1 MGFLVLI
8 VGSDGFRS
16 RLRGLYEISDMFV
29 GAECVLSAVE
39 FEKHAG
45 VTTTNQNNHI
55 FLNSRITLYNLVKE
69 LKDSPLHL
77 LGDLI
82 REKIGCPPNLKCF
95 EEWKDS
101 FQMIDDISNT
111 NKNTE
116 KIRPESHSEPH
127 TVEKFVRSFSF
138 DATKC
143 HLSPIDVGIE
153 RSVAEGVANLALKA
167 GLTTK
172 FEKAATECCMDPTS
186 IDILNVKSLPR
197 MATACSSSSLLS
209 TYSKVAPSVAVAEGT
224 HFPDSY
230 LVTDGVQRKQN
241 SSLMETASELKT
253 RLPNFLESSA
263 APVQQETVAHGPQKK
278 RDNSLHRLVFK
289 EGGLPDGTELT
300 YRNKGE
306 ILLSGYKQGNSIVCH
321 CHKEEFSP
329 SQFEA
334 HAGMGR
340 RRQPYLNIYTSDGA
354 TLHELCQILSKNTKA
369 SVGSED
375 PAIGSEDPCLSC
387 SDGGE
392 LVSCDGC
399 HQHFPSAGMWL
410 KDAPNGPHCCSDCF
424 DQSQRA
430 LSISSS
436 NAVKPTNL
444 RLRRTIDPEAE
455 DDIHCTICKDDKAIL
470 QTKYDGRTIT
480 FCGQCG
486 KAYHVGCYARSH
498 PGLKFKEAISDKW
511 FCCTGCSAVCV
522 ALEKMPTEG
531 KKVLPD
537 CSSSILKKNF
547 EQRGLQNDTVAAV
560 RWQLLNG
567 KHTKD
572 TSLLKAA
579 NKLFQGAFEPIYVGS
594 SELIKQM
601 VYAKEARE
609 AGSVIMSAA
618 ILRVHGRCT
627 AELPLVVTRKE
638 CQGKGYFQTL
648 LSVIERFLSDLQVK
662 LLITSVDEHTQ
673 SMWINKFGFVKVT
686 HEELRMFREHPI
698 LNFKE
703 TTVLKKAIP
712 NSSAA
717 RS

>member
-1 MGFLVLI
+1 
-8 VGSDGFRS
+8 
-16 RLRGLYEISDMFV
+16 
-29 GAECVLSAVE
+29 
-39 FEKHAG
+39 
-45 VTTTNQNNHI
+45 
-55 FLNSRITLYNLVKE
+55 
-69 LKDSPLHL
+69 
-77 LGDLI
+77 
-82 REKIGCPPNLKCF
+82 
-95 EEWKDS
+95 
-101 FQMIDDISNT
+101 
-111 NKNTE
+111 
-116 KIRPESHSEPH
+116 
-127 TVEKFVRSFSF
+127 
-138 DATKC
+138 
-143 HLSPIDVGIE
+143 IE

-186 IDILNVKSLPR
+186 IDILNVKSSPR

-209 TYSKVAPSVAVAEGT
+209 TYSKVAPSVPVAEGT

-278 RDNSLHRLVFK
+278 RDNTLHRLVF
-289 EGGLPDGTELT
+289 EQGGLPDGTELT
-300 YRNKGE
+300 Y
-306 ILLSGYKQGNSIVCH
+306 
-321 CHKEEFSP
+321 P
-329 SQFEA
+329 
-334 HAGMGR
+334 
-340 RRQPYLNIYTSDGA
+340 
-354 TLHELCQILSKNTKA
+354 
-369 SVGSED
+369 
-375 PAIGSEDPCLSC
+375 
-387 SDGGE
+387 
-392 LVSCDGC
+392 
-399 HQHFPSAGMWL
+399 GMWL
-410 KDAPNGPHCCSDCF
+410 KDAPNGPHCCPDCF

-436 NAVKPTNL
+436 NAVRPTNL
-444 RLRRTIDPEAE
+444 RLRRTIHPEAE

-470 QTKYDGRTIT
+470 QTEYDGRSIT
-480 FCGQCG
+480 FCKQCG

-498 PGLKFKEAISDKW
+498 PGLKFKEAISSKW
-511 FCCTGCSAVCV
+511 FCCRGCSAVCV

-537 CSSSILKKNF
+537 CSSSILKRNF

-572 TSLLKAA
+572 KSLLKAA

-594 SELIKQM
+594 NELIKQM
-601 VYAKEARE
+601 VYAKEAGE
-609 AGSVIMSAA
+609 AGLIFHSTCCAVLIEKSVIMSAA
-618 ILRVHGRCT
+618 ILRVHGRGT

-686 HEELRMFREHPI
+686 HEELRMFREHPL

>member
-1 MGFLVLI
+1 MSGTL
-8 VGSDGFRS
+8 
-16 RLRGLYEISDMFV
+16 
-29 GAECVLSAVE
+29 
-39 FEKHAG
+39 
-45 VTTTNQNNHI
+45 TN
-55 FLNSRITLYNLVKE
+55 LYNTMILVA
-69 LKDSPLHL
+69 
-77 LGDLI
+77 I
-82 REKIGCPPNLKCF
+82 KC
-95 EEWKDS
+95 S
-101 FQMIDDISNT
+101 
-111 NKNTE
+111 
-116 KIRPESHSEPH
+116 
-127 TVEKFVRSFSF
+127 
-138 DATKC
+138 
-143 HLSPIDVGIE
+143 IE

-186 IDILNVKSLPR
+186 IDILNVKSSPR

-209 TYSKVAPSVAVAEGT
+209 TYSKVAPSVPVAEGT

-278 RDNSLHRLVFK
+278 RDNTLHRLVFA

-306 ILLSGYKQGNSIVCH
+306 ILLLGYKQGNSIVCH

-340 RRQPYLNIYTSDGA
+340 RRQPYQNIYTSDGT
-354 TLHELCQILSKNTKA
+354 TLHEFCEILSKNTKV
-369 SVGSED
+369 SV
-375 PAIGSEDPCLSC
+375 GSEDPCLSC
-387 SDGGE
+387 T
-392 LVSCDGC
+392 
-399 HQHFPSAGMWL
+399 GMWL
-410 KDAPNGPHCCSDCF
+410 KDAPNGPHCCPDCF

-444 RLRRTIDPEAE
+444 QLRRTIHPEAE

-470 QTKYDGRTIT
+470 QTEYDGRSIT
-480 FCGQCG
+480 FCKQCG

-498 PGLKFKEAISDKW
+498 PGLKFKDAISSKW
-511 FCCTGCSAVCV
+511 FCCRGCSAVCV

-537 CSSSILKKNF
+537 CSSSILKRNF

-572 TSLLKAA
+572 KSLLKAA

-594 SELIKQM
+594 NELIKQM
-601 VYAKEARE
+601 VYAKEAGE
-609 AGSVIMSAA
+609 AGLIFHSTCCAVLIEKSVIMSAA
-618 ILRVHGRCT
+618 ILRVHGRGT

-648 LSVIERFLSDLQVK
+648 LSIIERFLSDLQVK

-686 HEELRMFREHPI
+686 HEELRMFREHPL